1 MAVKVV
7 SLTCLLRAAWI
18 SLSATF
24 QPVISSLDINCSA
37 TKDTN
42 YKTNAGKSVSNL
54 VSASLKFKYP

>member
-42 YKTNAGKSVSNL
+42 YKTNAAK
-54 VSASLKFKYP
+54 

>member
-1 MAVKVV
+1 MSIKVV
-7 SLTCLLRAAWI
+7 SLTCLLRAEWI

-42 YKTNAGKSVSNL
+42 YKRNAAKSVIYL
-54 VSASLKFKYP
+54 VRASLQFKYP

>member
-1 MAVKVV
+1 MSIKVV
-7 SLTCLLRAAWI
+7 SLTCLLRAEWI

-42 YKTNAGKSVSNL
+42 YKRNAAKSVINL
-54 VSASLKFKYP
+54 ERASLQFKYP

>member
-1 MAVKVV
+1 MSIKVV
-7 SLTCLLRAAWI
+7 SLTCLLRAEWI

-42 YKTNAGKSVSNL
+42 YKRNAAKSVINL
-54 VSASLKFKYP
+54 VRASLQFKYL